1 MKQSILIAAIIVAVF
16 IASLFFRI
24 PLANAGVDGV
34 NIRVVDGDT
43 VDIDGVRVRVLPID
57 TPETW
62 EPRCAAEL
70 DLGLKAK
77 DRLKQLLA
85 GVVVTY
91 EIDVKAGRDPYR
103 RTLARVYADGKDVGE
118 ILMAEGLAVKW
129 APGPKAKAAR
139 LKLWC
144 PLGAD

>member
-34 NIRVVDGDT
+34 RVVDGDT